1 MAREV
6 TQALVLAAGLGSR
19 LQNETPK
26 PLLPL
31 LGVPLLART
40 LFTLKK
46 AGITDAYVVIG
57 HQGDRVRREIAAIER
72 LDLAIH
78 WIENPR
84 WAEPNGVSVLAA
96 AGHVEGPF
104 LLTMSDHL
112 LPVEGLQRLRAQA
125 ETGRDLVLLV
135 DKGTAQVLDLD
146 DATKVRLDGDRITAI
161 AKELPAFDAIDTG
174 AFLAGP
180 ALLEALAALDVG
192 RGAPDASGNAG
203 IPGAPDGARKGP
215 SLSDGVRR
223 LAAEGRAWVVDG
235 TGLMWQDVD
244 TPDDV
249 AVAERKLMSAWPK
262 PTDGIV
268 SRRINRPISLRVT
281 RLLAPTGV
289 TPNQV
294 SVVTL
299 VLGLLAAWFAAL
311 GGYAWWL
318 AAAVT
323 FQVASILD
331 GTDGELASLTFRQ
344 TPFGAWMDT
353 ICDNVS
359 YVAFIAGVMVG
370 VHRTDLPHSYF
381 AWGALGFVASVLSLA
396 NIQMVLRRDGTSG
409 SALSVRYAHQ
419 EGEGLVHRLFQAVHA
434 FGKRDLIAFI
444 VLALAVV
451 GRLPFGLVLLG
462 AGATLFLFPAT
473 LQANVSHWLR
483 MRAFV
488 ADAAARD

>member
-6 TQALVLAAGLGSR
+6 TQALVLAAGQGSR
-19 LQNETPK
+19 LRNATPK

-57 HQGDRVRREIAAIER
+57 HQGERVSREIDAIDR
-72 LDLAIH
+72 LDLRIH

-84 WAEPNGVSVLAA
+84 WAEPNGVSVLAGA
-96 AGHVEGPF
+96 PHLDGPF
-104 LLTMSDHL
+104 ILTMSDHL
-112 LPVEGLQRLRAQA
+112 LPVEGLVRLRAEA
-125 ETGRDLVLLV
+125 GRGRDLVLLV
-135 DKGTAQVLDLD
+135 DKGTSQVHDLS
-146 DATKVRLDGDRITAI
+146 DATKVRLDGERITAI
-161 AKELPAFDAIDTG
+161 AKELPGFDAIDTG

-180 ALLEALAALDVG
+180 ALMDALEALDG
-192 RGAPDASGNAG
+192 GA
-203 IPGAPDGARKGP
+203 KGP

-223 LAAEGRAWVVDG
+223 LAGEGRAWALDG
-235 TGLMWQDVD
+235 TGWVWQDVD

-249 AVAERKLMSAWPK
+249 AVAEAKLMSAWPK
-262 PTDGIV
+262 PTDGVI
-268 SRRINRPISLRVT
+268 SRWINRPISLRVT

-294 SVVTL
+294 SAVTL
-299 VLGLLAAWFAAL
+299 GLGLLAAWFAAL

-331 GTDGELASLTFRQ
+331 GTDGELASLTYRQ

-359 YVAFIAGVMVG
+359 YVAFMAGVMAG
-370 VHRTDLPHSYF
+370 VYRAGLSDTYLW
-381 AWGALGFVASVLSLA
+381 WGSLGFVAAVLSLA

-419 EGEGLVHRLFQAVHA
+419 EGEGPVDRLFQAVHA
-434 FGKRDLIAFI
+434 FGKRDLIAFL
-444 VLALAVV
+444 VLAFAVV
-451 GRLPFGLVLLG
+451 GQLPLGLPVLG
-462 AGATLFLFPAT
+462 VGATLFLLPAT
-473 LQANVSHWLR
+473 LKANVSHWLR
-483 MRAFV
+483 TREFAADRAGQ
-488 ADAAARD
+488 D

>member
-1 MAREV
+1 MSREV
-6 TQALVLAAGLGSR
+6 TQALVLAAGRGSR
-19 LQNETPK
+19 LESATPK

-57 HQGDRVRREIAAIER
+57 HEGERVRRDISAIRR
-72 LDLAIH
+72 LDLRVH

-84 WAEPNGVSVLAA
+84 WTEPNGVSVLAGA
-96 AGHVEGPF
+96 PHLEGPF

-112 LPVEGLQRLRAQA
+112 LPVEGLVRLRAEA
-125 ETGRDLVLLV
+125 ERGRDLVLLV
-135 DKGTAQVLDLD
+135 DKGTSQVHDLS
-146 DATKVRLDGDRITAI
+146 DATKVRLDGERITAI
-161 AKELPAFDAIDTG
+161 AKDLPTFDAIDTG

-180 ALLEALAALDVG
+180 ALLEALTALDG
-192 RGAPDASGNAG
+192 E
-203 IPGAPDGARKGP
+203 KGP

-223 LAAEGRAWVVDG
+223 LAADGRAWVLDG
-235 TGLMWQDVD
+235 TGLTWQDVD

-249 AVAERKLMSAWPK
+249 VVAERKLMSMWPK
-262 PTDGIV
+262 PTDGVI
-268 SRRINRPISLRVT
+268 SRWINRPISLRVT
-281 RLLAPTGV
+281 RLLAPTGI

-294 SVVTL
+294 SVLTL
-299 VLGLLAAWFAAL
+299 VLGLLASWFAAL

-318 AAAVT
+318 AAAVA

-359 YVAFIAGVMVG
+359 YVAFMVGVMVG
-370 VHRTDLPHSYF
+370 VDRAGLSASYLW
-381 AWGALGFVASVLSLA
+381 WGGLGFAAAFLSLV
-396 NIQMVLRRDGTSG
+396 NIQMVLHRDGTSG

-419 EGEGLVHRLFQAVHA
+419 QGEGPVHRLFQAVHA
-434 FGKRDLIAFI
+434 FGKRDLISFV
-444 VLALAVV
+444 VLLLAVV
-451 GRLPFGLVLLG
+451 GQLPLGLPILG
-462 AGATLFLFPAT
+462 VGATLFLFPAT

-483 MRAFV
+483 MRDF
-488 ADAAARD
+488 AANGAGRG

>member
-6 TQALVLAAGLGSR
+6 TQALVLAAGRGSR
-19 LQNETPK
+19 LESATPK

-57 HQGDRVRREIAAIER
+57 HQGERVRREISAIRR
-72 LDLAIH
+72 LDLRIH

-84 WAEPNGVSVLAA
+84 WAEPNGVSVLAGA
-96 AGHVEGPF
+96 PYLEGPF

-112 LPVEGLQRLRAQA
+112 LPVEGLVRLRAEA
-125 ETGRDLVLLV
+125 ERGRDLVLLV
-135 DKGTAQVLDLD
+135 DQGTSQVHDLS
-146 DATKVRLDGDRITAI
+146 DATKVRLEGERITDI

-180 ALLEALAALDVG
+180 ALMEALKTLDG
-192 RGAPDASGNAG
+192 E
-203 IPGAPDGARKGP
+203 KGP

-223 LAAEGRAWVVDG
+223 LAAEGRAWALDG
-235 TGLMWQDVD
+235 TGLRWQDVD

-262 PTDGIV
+262 PTDGII
-268 SRRINRPISLRVT
+268 SRWINRPISLRVT

-299 VLGLLAAWFAAL
+299 VLGLLAAWFAAR

-353 ICDNVS
+353 LCDNVS
-359 YVAFIAGVMVG
+359 YVAFMASVMVG
-370 VHRTDLPHSYF
+370 VDRTGLPAGYLW
-381 AWGALGFVASVLSLA
+381 WGGLGFAAAVLSLV
-396 NIQMVLRRDGTSG
+396 NIQMVLHRDGTSG

-419 EGEGLVHRLFQAVHA
+419 EGESMVHRLFQAVHA
-434 FGKRDLIAFI
+434 FGKRDLISFVVL
-444 VLALAVV
+444 VLAVL
-451 GRLPFGLVLLG
+451 GQLPMGLPILG
-462 AGATLFLFPAT
+462 VGATLFLFPAT

-483 MRAFV
+483 MRAFTV
-488 ADAAARD
+488 DEAGQS

>member
-6 TQALVLAAGLGSR
+6 TQALVLAAGQGSR
-19 LQNETPK
+19 LGSATPK
-26 PLLPL
+26 PLHPL
-31 LGVPLLART
+31 QGVPLLART

-57 HQGDRVRREIAAIER
+57 HQGERVRREISAIR
-72 LDLAIH
+72 HLDLRIH
-78 WIENPR
+78 WIDNPR
-84 WAEPNGVSVLAA
+84 WAESNGVSVLAGA
-96 AGHVEGPF
+96 PHLDGPF

-112 LPVEGLQRLRAQA
+112 LPVQGLVRLRAEA
-125 ETGRDLVLLV
+125 ERGRDLVLLV
-135 DKGTAQVLDLD
+135 DKGTSQVHDLS
-146 DATKVRLDGDRITAI
+146 DATKVSLDGERITAI

-180 ALLEALAALDVG
+180 ALLGALKALDG
-192 RGAPDASGNAG
+192 E
-203 IPGAPDGARKGP
+203 KGP
-215 SLSDGVRR
+215 SLSDGVRL
-223 LAAEGRAWVVDG
+223 LASEGRAWALDG

-262 PTDGIV
+262 PTDGVI
-268 SRRINRPISLRVT
+268 SRWINRPISLRVT

-294 SVVTL
+294 SVFTL
-299 VLGLLAAWFAAL
+299 VLGLLASWFAAL
-311 GGYAWWL
+311 GGYGWWL
-318 AAAVT
+318 AAAVA

-331 GTDGELASLTFRQ
+331 GTDGELASLTLRQ

-359 YVAFIAGVMVG
+359 YVAFIAGAMIG
-370 VHRTDLPHSYF
+370 VARAGLSDSYLW
-381 AWGALGFVASVLSLA
+381 WGGLGFAAAVLSLV
-396 NIQMVLRRDGTSG
+396 NIQMVLHRDGTSG

-419 EGEGLVHRLFQAVHA
+419 EGEGMVHRLFQAVHA
-434 FGKRDLIAFI
+434 FGKRDLISFAVL
-444 VLALAVV
+444 VLAVF
-451 GRLPFGLVLLG
+451 GQLPLGLPILGVSATVFLL
-462 AGATLFLFPAT
+462 PAT

-483 MRAFV
+483 MRDF
-488 ADAAARD
+488 AANGVGQG

>member
-1 MAREV
+1 MEVPTRGV

-19 LQNETPK
+19 LGNGTPK

-57 HQGDRVRREIAAIER
+57 HEGARVRREISAIRR
-72 LDLAIH
+72 LDLNIH

-84 WAEPNGVSVLAA
+84 WVEPNGVSVLA
-96 AGHVEGPF
+96 GSPHLDGPF

-112 LPVEGLQRLRAQA
+112 LPVDGLARLRAEA
-125 ETGRDLVLLV
+125 ARGRDLVLLV
-135 DKGTAQVLDLD
+135 DKGTSQVHDLS
-146 DATKVRLDGDRITAI
+146 DATKVRLDGERITAI
-161 AKELPAFDAIDTG
+161 AKDLPEFDAIDTG

-180 ALLEALAALDVG
+180 ALFEALTALDAEG
-192 RGAPDASGNAG
+192 KP
-203 IPGAPDGARKGP
+203 P

-223 LAAEGRAWVVDG
+223 LAAEGRAWALDG
-235 TGLMWQDVD
+235 TGLVWQDVD
-244 TPDDV
+244 TPEDV
-249 AVAERKLMSAWPK
+249 AVAERKLLSAWPK

-268 SRRINRPISLRVT
+268 SRWINRPISLRIT
-281 RLLAPTGV
+281 RLLAPTGI

-299 VLGLLAAWFAAL
+299 GLGLLASWFAAL

-318 AAAVT
+318 AAAIT

-353 ICDNVS
+353 LCDNVS

-370 VHRTDLPHSYF
+370 VHRNEIPHAYF
-381 AWGALGFVASVLSLA
+381 WWGGIGFAASALSLV
-396 NIQMVLRRDGTSG
+396 NIQMVLHRDGTSG

-419 EGEGLVHRLFQAVHA
+419 EGERLVHRLFQAVHA
-434 FGKRDLIAFI
+434 FGKRDLIAFV
-444 VLALAVV
+444 VLVLAVV
-451 GRLPFGLVLLG
+451 GRLPFGLILLG
-462 AGATLFLFPAT
+462 VGATLFLFPAT

-483 MRAFV
+483 MRSFV
-488 ADAAARD
+488 ADGAVGD

>member
-6 TQALVLAAGLGSR
+6 TQALVLAAGQGSR
-19 LQNETPK
+19 LRNDTPK

-40 LFTLKK
+40 LFTLRK
-46 AGITDAYVVIG
+46 AGITDAYVVVG
-57 HQGDRVRREIAAIER
+57 HKGDRVRREIAAIER

-96 AGHVEGPF
+96 AGHLEGPF

-112 LPVEGLQRLRAQA
+112 LPVEGLVRLRAQA
-125 ETGRDLVLLV
+125 DAGRDLVLLV
-135 DKGTAQVLDLD
+135 DKGTSQVHDLD
-146 DATKVRLDGDRITAI
+146 DATKVRLDGERITAI
-161 AKELPAFDAIDTG
+161 AKELPDFDAIDTG

-180 ALLEALAALDVG
+180 GLFEALKALDG
-192 RGAPDASGNAG
+192 GP
-203 IPGAPDGARKGP
+203 KGP

-268 SRRINRPISLRVT
+268 SRWINRPISLRVT

-311 GGYAWWL
+311 GGYVWWL

-323 FQVASILD
+323 FHVASILD

-359 YVAFIAGVMVG
+359 YVAFIAGVMFG
-370 VHRTDLPHSYF
+370 VHRTGLPHSYF
-381 AWGALGFVASVLSLA
+381 AWGALGFVTSVLSLA

-419 EGEGLVHRLFQAVHA
+419 EGESLVHRLFQAVHA

-451 GRLPFGLVLLG
+451 GQLPFGLVLLG
-462 AGATLFLFPAT
+462 VGATLFLFPAT

-488 ADAAARD
+488 ADATARD